1 MSEPTPAHPPAHN
14 AWTAHPWP
22 PGWPDGAWVPVVA
35 AFLTL
40 LVGGLGLLAGNLLW
54 LFPSLGPTIYMQTET
69 PENPSAQIKNILGG
83 HAIGVASGYLAVF
96 ALGIA
101 QEPGAFTLGYLTSQR
116 VWAAVLAMLLT
127 EGGILLADVAHPP
140 AAATTLLIALG
151 ALPPTLAS
159 LSSIVAGVAIIAVVG
174 EFFRHLR
181 LGDVAR
187 YGRPR

>member
-1 MSEPTPAHPPAHN
+1 MSEPTPAHPPRHN

-22 PGWPDGAWVPVVA
+22 PGWPDGAWVPLVA

-40 LVGGLGLLAGNLLW
+40 LVGGLGLLAGNLPW

-69 PENPSAQIKNILGG
+69 PEDLSAQIKNVLGG
-83 HAIGVASGYLAVF
+83 HAIGIVAGYLAVF

-101 QEPGAFTLGYLTSQR
+101 QEPSVFSLGVLTPQR
-116 VWAAVLAMLLT
+116 VWAAVVAMLLT
-127 EGGILLADVAHPP
+127 EGGVLLADVAHPP

-151 ALPPTLAS
+151 ALRPTLAS
-159 LSSIVAGVAIIAVVG
+159 AASLVAGVAIIAVVG

-181 LGDVAR
+181 LGHVAR

>member
-1 MSEPTPAHPPAHN
+1 MSEPTPAHPPRHN

-22 PGWPDGAWVPVVA
+22 RGWPDGAWVPLVA

-40 LVGGLGLLAGNLLW
+40 LVGGLGLLAGNLPW

-69 PENPSAQIKNILGG
+69 PEDLSAQIKNVLGG
-83 HAIGVASGYLAVF
+83 HAIGIVAGYLAVF

-101 QEPGAFTLGYLTSQR
+101 QEPSVFSLGVLTPQR
-116 VWAAVLAMLLT
+116 VWAAVVAMLLT
-127 EGGILLADVAHPP
+127 EGGVLLADVAHPP

-151 ALPPTLAS
+151 ALRPTLAS
-159 LSSIVAGVAIIAVVG
+159 AASLVAGVAIIAVVG

-181 LGDVAR
+181 LGHVAR